1 VPDLGEHPL
10 LGRLVEQRPGQPAHH
25 RVDVHDAALGEELAE
40 VAGVAVDDLEPG
52 PRAAEELD
60 HAFVELHGEVAGTT
74 REAARRSRRSPRP
87 CPGPSSTTTGA
98 PAVGTIEAS
107 TAESRVELGTTA
119 PIVPGLRRNAARNAR
134 RWAASVGRG

>member
-1 VPDLGEHPL
+1 MPSSSSTARWRAPRGS
-10 LGRLVEQRPGQPAHH
+10 RSSIT
-25 RVDVHDAALGEELAE
+25 ALTAP
-40 VAGVAVDDLEPG
+40 V
-52 PRAAEELD
+52 
-60 HAFVELHGEVAGTT
+60 
-74 REAARRSRRSPRP
+74 
-87 CPGPSSTTTGA
+87 PGPSSTTTGA